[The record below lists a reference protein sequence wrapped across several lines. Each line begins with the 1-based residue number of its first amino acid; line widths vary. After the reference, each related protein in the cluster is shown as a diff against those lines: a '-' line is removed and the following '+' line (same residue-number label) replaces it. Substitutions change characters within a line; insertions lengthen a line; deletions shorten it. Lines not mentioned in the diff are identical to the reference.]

1 MKSRNDQRYNQMA
14 DGEGYTVMKQANRYC
29 SFSKITPIRYQL
41 MGMIALLNPQFSAA
55 EELKIGVSLSIPP
68 YVIQESNSG
77 LELELLYQALAV
89 KGHTANIE
97 YLPLARTFHELKEGK
112 LDGIIN
118 VKEGMVDKVFYSNV
132 AIRYQ
137 NCAISLEKNHF
148 NINNIKDLAD
158 KKIVA
163 FQRASSL
170 LGDEFSQMIKSNP
183 SYQEQAR
190 QIQQVYM
197 LMKHRAD
204 VVVMDKNIF
213 SYYLRQALIE
223 GKLTEVEAKQVA
235 ICHRIFQPTE
245 YKFAFLSEQIRDDF
259 NLGLKQISE
268 DGTLSA
274 LQEKYRRL
282 MSLEGEAEASSSVVD
297 QSILK
302 QDPL

>member
-1 MKSRNDQRYNQMA
+1 MA
-14 DGEGYTVMKQANRYC
+14 ICHPQVVQA
-29 SFSKITPIRYQL
+29 
-41 MGMIALLNPQFSAA
+41 A
-55 EELKIGVSLSIPP
+55 ELKIGVSLSIPP

-118 VKEGMVDKVFYSNV
+118 VKEGMIENVFYSTV

-148 NINNIKDLAD
+148 SINSINDLND
-158 KKIVA
+158 KTVVA
-163 FQRASSL
+163 FQRAASL
-170 LGDEFSQMIKSNP
+170 LGDELTQMIKTNP

-204 VVVMDKNIF
+204 VVLMDKNIF
-213 SYYLRQALIE
+213 TYYLRQAFIE
-223 GKLTEVEAKQVA
+223 GKLTDAESKQVA
-235 ICHRIFQPTE
+235 ICHRIFPPTE

-259 NLGLKQISE
+259 NLGLQQITE

-274 LQEKYRRL
+274 LHEKYRQL
-282 MSLEGEAEASSSVVD
+282 MSLEHEAKASKTIVK
-297 QSILK
+297 QPELK

>member
-1 MKSRNDQRYNQMA
+1 MKHAKVASGSARMSRLRYRLLGLAALIHPQIM
-14 DGEGYTVMKQANRYC
+14 QA
-29 SFSKITPIRYQL
+29 
-41 MGMIALLNPQFSAA
+41 A
-55 EELKIGVSLSIPP
+55 ELKIGVSLSIPP

-89 KGHTANIE
+89 KGHNASIH

-118 VKEGMVDKVFYSNV
+118 IKDGMVDKVFYSDV

-137 NCAISLEKNHF
+137 NCAISLDDKDF
-148 NINNIKDLAD
+148 TINSVKDLD
-158 KKIVA
+158 GKKVVA
-163 FQRASSL
+163 FQRASIL
-170 LGDEFSQMIKSNP
+170 LGEEFTQMAKTNP

-213 SYYLRQALIE
+213 KYYLKQALIE
-223 GKLTEVEAKQVA
+223 GKLTEAEIKQVA
-235 ICHRIFQPTE
+235 ICNRIFPPTE
-245 YKFAFLSEQIRDDF
+245 YKFAFLNEQIRDDF
-259 NLGLKQISE
+259 NLGLKQITE
-268 DGTLSA
+268 DGTLNA

-282 MSLEGEAEASSSVVD
+282 VSLDNEAEAANTLLDHSV
-297 QSILK
+297 LK
-302 QDPL
+302 HDPL